1 MSYGCYLE
9 LINRAFNKIEITVEP
24 TDKKEWGKP
33 AMNKTTY
40 NLSDNDYYRL
50 DEYEMTPKGIHVLT
64 AHGHFRVTISIDGK
78 RNSYNKTSTLKTDAI
93 PVLFIGLSF
102 TRHHL
107 PAWIMPCLYH
117 AGNICNCRRM
127 PRKRVASSMIKDVT
141 NLNSSASPPVGLV

>member
-64 AHGHFRVTISIDGK
+64 AHGHFRVTISIDGEK
-78 RNSYNKTSTLKTDAI
+78 EQLAKISGKNE
-93 PVLFIGLSF
+93 
-102 TRHHL
+102 
-107 PAWIMPCLYH
+107 
-117 AGNICNCRRM
+117 
-127 PRKRVASSMIKDVT
+127 
-141 NLNSSASPPVGLV
+141 